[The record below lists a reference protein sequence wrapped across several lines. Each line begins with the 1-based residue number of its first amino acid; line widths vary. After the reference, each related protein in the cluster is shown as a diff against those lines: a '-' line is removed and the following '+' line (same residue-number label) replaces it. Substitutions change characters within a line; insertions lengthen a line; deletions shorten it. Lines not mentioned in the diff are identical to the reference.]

1 MVPDFLDAPCRCLR
15 TGCVTSTAN
24 PYAFLHTLGRKQL
37 IAKWVGALDTVKMHK
52 ALNGEAAEQKPETV
66 QADIVAVPSA
76 MPAKSLLPDFKSVS
90 QG

>member
-1 MVPDFLDAPCRCLR
+1 
-15 TGCVTSTAN
+15 
-24 PYAFLHTLGRKQL
+24 
-37 IAKWVGALDTVKMHK
+37 AKWVGALDTVKMHK

>member
-1 MVPDFLDAPCRCLR
+1 MA
-15 TGCVTSTAN
+15 
-24 PYAFLHTLGRKQL
+24 

-52 ALNGEAAEQKPETV
+52 ALNGEAAEAKPEPA

-76 MPAKSLLPDFKSVS
+76 TPAKSLLPDFKSVS